1 MFQFIHRI
9 KFLCTAT
16 NQYGIHSPFV
26 YQYLINCL
34 YKRSSGNRS
43 KALDVLIKSIDYFNA
58 ESIRITSDQ
67 EQLRQ
72 LLKKRAPQLTF
83 NKVPYDIIYLPCD
96 QSALLKD
103 PHFISKNSHS
113 NTLVIL
119 EGIYKNKEVHALWQK
134 LILLEDFHVS
144 IDFFY
149 CGALFFRNEQEKQ
162 HFKIRI

>member
-34 YKRSSGNRS
+34 YKRPSDSRI
-43 KALDVLIKSIDYFNA
+43 KALDVLLKSVDYFKA
-58 ESIRITSDQ
+58 KAIWVTSDQ
-67 EQLRQ
+67 VQLKQ
-72 LLKKRAPQLTF
+72 LLKKKVPQLTF
-83 NKVPYDIIYLPCD
+83 EKIPSDIIYIPYD
-96 QSALLKD
+96 QITILKD

-113 NTLVIL
+113 NTLVLL
-119 EGIYKNKEVHALWQK
+119 EGIYKNKEIYSLWQN
-134 LILLEDFHVS
+134 LILSEDFHVT

-149 CGALFFRNEQEKQ
+149 CGALFFRKEQEKQ